1 MSLSG
6 ALSVA
11 LSGLQTSTTVAQII
25 SGNIANAQTA
35 GYTEKTANLE
45 SVSNG
50 PSMGG
55 VQVGSY
61 GRASDSVLS
70 ATMNGAT
77 SNAAYLGMQ
86 NNYMSQV
93 QSILNSS
100 GNPPAFAAAVSNFQ
114 SIWTQFAAAPENAT
128 QQQSVI
134 TAGQNLAS
142 TISGISAQV
151 SSLQTQVQADLS
163 TTVTALNNSLAKI
176 QSLNNQIAVAQA
188 NNQPS
193 VDLQDQRDQAV
204 NAVSAITSVQ
214 VMPRGNGQVALY
226 TPGGTMLLD
235 GVPQSF
241 SVTGSTVTNTTGVD
255 VSGVLTGGKLQA
267 QIDFVSSTNTS
278 GNGSGVISKLTS
290 QLQNFANM
298 FVSTALD
305 GFSTTYSG
313 TTTVTASTPSQGFF
327 TATLDGNGLPDLST
341 FAVNANIVNG
351 TTPVNQ
357 TTASAV
363 SNTFTAT
370 NLAINAAPT
379 PQVTSSTFSATG
391 LTLGNQSYI
400 GIATSILSGMQQ
412 AANTIQSSSATAT
425 TQQTYYQ
432 NALSSETGVNTNT
445 ELVNLTNWQNAYA
458 ASAHVISTIHA
469 MFTTLENMI

>member
-35 GYTEKTANLE
+35 GYTTKKANLDA
-45 SVSNG
+45 VSNG

-70 ATMNGAT
+70 ATLNGAT
-77 SNAAYLGMQ
+77 ANASYLGTQ
-86 NNYMSQV
+86 NSYMSQV

-100 GNPPAFAAAVSNFQ
+100 GNPPAFASAVSNFQ
-114 SIWTQFAAAPENAT
+114 AIWTQFASAPENST

-134 TAGQNLAS
+134 TAGQQLAQ
-142 TISGISAQV
+142 TVSGIATQV
-151 SSLQTQVQADLS
+151 SSLQTQVQSDLS
-163 TTVTALNNSLAKI
+163 NTVATLNTSLT
-176 QSLNNQIAVAQA
+176 QVQNLNNQIAVAQA

-193 VDLQDQRDQAV
+193 VDLQDQRDQAI
-204 NAVSAITSVQ
+204 NAVAAITNVQ
-214 VMPRGNGQVALY
+214 IMQRDNGQVALY
-226 TPGGTMLLD
+226 TPGGSMLVD
-235 GVPQSF
+235 GVSQAF
-241 SVTGSTVTNTTGVD
+241 SVTGSTVTNALGVD
-255 VSGVLTGGKLQA
+255 VSGMLTGGKLQA
-267 QIDFVSSTNTS
+267 QSDFVSATNTS
-278 GNGSGVISKLTS
+278 GNGAGVIAKLTS

-298 FVSTALD
+298 FVSTATG
-305 GFSTTYSG
+305 GFSNTYSG
-313 TTTVTASTPSQGFF
+313 TTTAANGFF
-327 TATLDGNGLPDLST
+327 TATIGSNGLPDLST
-341 FAVNANIVNG
+341 FAVNSAIVNG
-351 TTPVNQ
+351 TTAVNQ
-357 TTASAV
+357 TTAAAV

-370 NLAINAAPT
+370 NVAINTAT
-379 PQVTSSTFSATG
+379 SPQSTSSTFSATG
-391 LTLGNQSYI
+391 MNLSNQNYI

-412 AANTIQSSSATAT
+412 ASNTIQSSSTTAS

-458 ASAHVISTIHA
+458 ASAHVISTVDA
-469 MFTTLENMI
+469 MFKTLENMV